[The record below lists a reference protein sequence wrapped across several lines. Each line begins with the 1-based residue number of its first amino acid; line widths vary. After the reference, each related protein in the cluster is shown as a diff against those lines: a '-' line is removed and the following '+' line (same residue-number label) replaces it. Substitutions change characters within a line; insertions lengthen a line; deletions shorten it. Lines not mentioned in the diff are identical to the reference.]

1 MKQLYYIIF
10 TLLLV
15 FTQVYSFIFPQTD
28 SSYLQTEEILEDIL
42 QEPVGEFDESDLY
55 DQFEQLL
62 LNPIDLNK
70 ATIDDLIQIPE
81 LDISSARLILEHRK
95 RYGNFFSL
103 GELNAIQGIDKNLIK
118 KITPF
123 LTVEKKPTDLEREP
137 GNIEMIVS
145 KSNVLLRSRFINAL
159 QNNKGFVENKFVGT
173 KPRIYNRLL
182 LKYSN
187 QLQVGYLAEKD
198 PGESAINEFSTFH
211 VALNDVGF
219 LYRAVLLDYFLE
231 FGQGLTMWTPYGFSK
246 GADAVYPVKRKDRII
261 RPYTSSTENN
271 FFRGAAASFK
281 IGDFFLSGFYSNNFF
296 DANIDTV
303 TGEITSTPVDGLHR
317 NSNEIRKRKSASE
330 KMIGG
335 RIDYRLE
342 NYLNIGVLYYHSNL
356 SNPFKP
362 SDVFDISGNEF
373 NYSAF
378 SYSFSLNRFSFSGEF
393 SYNGISVASLNIF
406 QILIS
411 KGFTFITSVRSYPRN
426 FYSLHG
432 YAFGERNGAT
442 NNEFGIYTGIKWRTP
457 IGLLNFYYDQFK
469 FPFATFSNPTPSN
482 GDEYLVDFVTKQI
495 RKFEL
500 RARYKYENKDVT
512 ESIDNSKQVIKRLRQ
527 VIRGEIIYSIANIIR
542 LKGRFEYNSFK
553 ISKTDEKENGY
564 LIFQDVRYS
573 PTNNFNLYG
582 RIIFFKTD
590 SFNSAIYEYEN
601 NLTGVLTNIALF
613 GQGIRWYLLVR
624 YRPIKIITLSAKYSE
639 TYKPS
644 EIFLGSGDNTIQGN
658 TDNSV
663 SLQLDLN
670 L

>member
-1 MKQLYYIIF
+1 MKRIYNIF
-10 TLLLV
+10 FILFLLL
-15 FTQVYSFIFPQTD
+15 TPIYSVIFSQTD
-28 SSYLQTEEILEDIL
+28 SSYLKTEEILEDIL
-42 QEPVGEFDESDLY
+42 QEPVGEFDDSDLY
-55 DQFEQLL
+55 DQLEQLL

-70 ATIDDLIQIPE
+70 ATIDDLVQVPNI
-81 LDISSARLILEHRK
+81 DISMARLIIEHRK
-95 RYGNFFSL
+95 KYGNFFSL
-103 GELNAIQGIDKNLIK
+103 GELNTIQDVDKNLIK

-123 LTVEKKPTDLEREP
+123 LYVEKKPTEIVLEP
-137 GNIEMIVS
+137 DNLKMVIS
-145 KSNVLLRSRFINAL
+145 KSDVLLRSRFINAL
-159 QNNKGFVENKFVGT
+159 QNNKGFLENKFVGS

-182 LKYSN
+182 VKYSN
-187 QLQVGYLAEKD
+187 QLQAGYLAEKD

-211 VALNDVGF
+211 LAFNEIGF
-219 LYRAVLLDYFLE
+219 IYKAVIMDYFLE
-231 FGQGLTMWTPYGFSK
+231 FGQGLTLWSPYAYSK

-281 IGDFFLSGFYSNNFF
+281 IGDIFLSGFYSNNYF

-303 TGEITSTPVDGLHR
+303 TNEITSTPVDGLHR

-342 NYLNIGVLYYHSNL
+342 NFLNVGVLYYHSKL
-356 SNPFKP
+356 SNTFQP

-373 NYSAF
+373 NFTAF
-378 SYSFSLNRFSFSGEF
+378 SYTASLSRFTFSGEF

-406 QILIS
+406 QILLS
-411 KGFTFITSVRSYPRN
+411 KGFTFIASVRSYPRN

-432 YAFGERNGAT
+432 YAFGERSGAT
-442 NNEFGIYTGIKWRTP
+442 SNEVGIYTGIKWRTP

-482 GDEYLVDFVTKQI
+482 GDEYLIDFLTKPI
-495 RKFEL
+495 NKFEL
-500 RARYKYENKDVT
+500 RTRYKYENKDVT
-512 ESIDNSKQVIKRLRQ
+512 ELIDNSKKVVKRLRQ
-527 VIRGEIIYSIANIIR
+527 VFRGEIIFSVSNRIR
-542 LKGRFEYNSFK
+542 LKGRFEYNSFR
-553 ISKTDEKENGY
+553 ISQSGEKENGY
-564 LIFQDVRYS
+564 LIFQDLRYS
-573 PTNNFNLYG
+573 PTDNLNLYA
-582 RIIFFKTD
+582 RIIFFKTN

-624 YRPIKIITLSAKYSE
+624 FRPAKVFTLSAKYSE

-644 EIFLGSGDNTIQGN
+644 EVSLGSGDNIIFGN
-658 TDNSV
+658 TDNTI

>member
-1 MKQLYYIIF
+1 MKLANYISF
-10 TLLLV
+10 TLLLLITL
-15 FTQVYSFIFPQTD
+15 FYSNIFAQTD
-28 SSYLQTEEILEDIL
+28 SSYLKTEEILEDIL
-42 QEPVGEFDESDLY
+42 QEPVGEFDDSDLY
-55 DQFEQLL
+55 DQLEQLL

-70 ATIDDLIQIPE
+70 ATIDDLTQIPD
-81 LDISSARLILEHRK
+81 LDISTSVLILEHRK

-103 GELNAIQGIDKNLIK
+103 GELNAVENLDKNLIK

-123 LTVEKKPTDLEREP
+123 LYVEKKQTEIVQEP
-137 GNIEMIVS
+137 DNFQMVIS
-145 KSNVLLRSRFINAL
+145 RSDVLLRSRFTNAL
-159 QNNKGFVENKFVGT
+159 QNNKGFLENKFVGT

-182 LKYSN
+182 VKYSN
-187 QLQVGYLAEKD
+187 QLQAGYLAEKD

-211 VALNDVGF
+211 LAFNEIGF
-219 LYRAVLLDYFLE
+219 VHKAVIMDYLLE
-231 FGQGLTMWTPYGFSK
+231 FGQGLTLWSPYAYSK

-271 FFRGAAASFK
+271 FFRGAAASLKF
-281 IGDFFLSGFYSNNFF
+281 GDFFVSGFYSNNYF

-303 TGEITSTPVDGLHR
+303 TGLITSTPLDGLHR
-317 NSNEIRKRKSASE
+317 NPNEIRKRKSASE

-342 NYLNIGVLYYHSNL
+342 NYLNLGLLHYQSRL
-356 SNPFKP
+356 SNSFQP
-362 SDVFDISGNEF
+362 SDVFDMSGNEF
-373 NYSAF
+373 NFSAF
-378 SYSFSLNRFSFSGEF
+378 SYNLSLDRFTFSGEF

-432 YAFGERNGAT
+432 YAFGERSGAT
-442 NNEFGIYTGIKWRTP
+442 SNEVGIYTGFKWRTP
-457 IGLLNFYYDQFK
+457 IGILNFYYDQFK

-482 GDEYLVDFVTKQI
+482 GDEYLVDFLTKPI
-495 RKFEL
+495 RRFEL
-500 RARYKYENKDVT
+500 RTRYKYENKDVT
-512 ESIDNSKQVIKRLRQ
+512 ELIDNTKQVVKRLRQ
-527 VIRGEIIYSIANIIR
+527 VIRGEIIYSISNRIR
-542 LKGRFEYNSFK
+542 VKGRFEYNSFR
-553 ISKTDEKENGY
+553 ISQSGEKENGY

-573 PTNNFNLYG
+573 PTDNFNLYG

-624 YRPIKIITLSAKYSE
+624 YRPVRVFTLSAKYTE

-644 EIFLGSGDNTIQGN
+644 EIFLGSGDNIISGN
-658 TDNSV
+658 TDNTIA
-663 SLQLDLN
+663 LQLDLN